1 MKTPS
6 TTVYHY
12 CPVETFLSIIEGK
25 GSVCGNTN
33 IRLTHT
39 DFLVDTLD
47 NKFLMEYLDP
57 ILKEYGLDNKFESS
71 KNDIFIACFSKT
83 ADNVHMWNVYA
94 DNEKGLAIGFD
105 FSSIINDM
113 KSELRENH
121 TDFLSLN
128 EVIYNQPNDVEKI
141 IEGYKERLLLLKEG
155 KEIRYKND
163 DKIVR
168 FFPEWFYELIQYN
181 HLTKETSWIKE
192 DEIRLVFNYHK
203 RINELG
209 MNFPV
214 KPKHIYGP
222 AYRVDSEKKII
233 PYFEFECGKFITEI
247 VIGKQSNVQ
256 KNVLLGLIEK
266 HLNTTTIK
274 IKFEEGIKTADK

>member
-1 MKTPS
+1 MKIPPII
-6 TTVYHY
+6 VYHY

-25 GSVCGNTN
+25 ESVCGNTN

-39 DFLVDTLD
+39 DFLEDTLD
-47 NKFLMEYLDP
+47 NKFLKEYLNP
-57 ILKEYGLDNKFESS
+57 LLKEYDLKNKFESS
-71 KNDIFIACFSKT
+71 MNDIYIACFSKT
-83 ADNVHMWNVYA
+83 TDNLHMWNAYA

-105 FSSIINDM
+105 FSSISNDM
-113 KSELRENH
+113 KTELRENH

-128 EVIYNQPNDVEKI
+128 EVSYKQPDEVEKI
-141 IEGYKERLLLLKEG
+141 IEEYKERLLLLKEG

-181 HLTKETSWIKE
+181 HLTKETSWIEE

-222 AYRVDSEKKII
+222 AYRVNSKKKII
-233 PYFEFECGKFITEI
+233 PYFEFECGKYITEI

-266 HLNTTTIK
+266 HLNITTIK
-274 IKFEEGIKTADK
+274 IQSASY